1 MCRCDSG
8 SPEGLRYS
16 WCVSVSFN
24 AVSFAHPGQDP
35 ILDGFDLSVED
46 GEIVAIVGRSGAGKT
61 TILKLVNRLL
71 VPSRGAVFVRGRDTR
86 EWDPIQLRRRT
97 GYVFQDVGLFPHLT
111 VEDNVRIVP
120 RLEGWEAERSRL
132 RAVELLGMVGL
143 PPDRFAARMPSELS
157 GGQRQRVGLA
167 RALAAGPDV
176 LLMDE
181 PFGALDP
188 ITRAEVR
195 QEFARIQAAL
205 GTTVIL
211 VTHDMGEAFSLARR
225 VAVLDA
231 GRMIICDS
239 PAAVAV
245 SPDPRVQAFLAALPP
260 WPAGRGAARPEQSE

>member
-1 MCRCDSG
+1 
-8 SPEGLRYS
+8 
-16 WCVSVSFN
+16 V
-24 AVSFAHPGQDP
+24 
-35 ILDGFDLSVED
+35 
-46 GEIVAIVGRSGAGKT
+46 
-61 TILKLVNRLL
+61 
-71 VPSRGAVFVRGRDTR
+71 
-86 EWDPIQLRRRT
+86 
-97 GYVFQDVGLFPHLT
+97 
-111 VEDNVRIVP
+111 
-120 RLEGWEAERSRL
+120 
-132 RAVELLGMVGL
+132 
-143 PPDRFAARMPSELS
+143 
-157 GGQRQRVGLA
+157 A

-239 PAAVAV
+239 PSAVAA
-245 SPDPRVQAFLAALPP
+245 STDPRVKAFLSALPP
-260 WPAGRGAARPEQSE
+260 WPEGRTP

>member
-1 MCRCDSG
+1 
-8 SPEGLRYS
+8 
-16 WCVSVSFN
+16 
-24 AVSFAHPGQDP
+24 
-35 ILDGFDLSVED
+35 
-46 GEIVAIVGRSGAGKT
+46 
-61 TILKLVNRLL
+61 
-71 VPSRGAVFVRGRDTR
+71 
-86 EWDPIQLRRRT
+86 
-97 GYVFQDVGLFPHLT
+97 
-111 VEDNVRIVP
+111 
-120 RLEGWEAERSRL
+120 
-132 RAVELLGMVGL
+132 MVGL
-143 PPDRFAARMPSELS
+143 PAALYAARMPSQLS

-167 RALAAGPDV
+167 RALAVSPDV

-239 PAAVAV
+239 PAAVAA
-245 SPDPRVQAFLAALPP
+245 STDPRVRAFLAALPP
-260 WPAGRGAARPEQSE
+260 LPTE

>member
-1 MCRCDSG
+1 M
-8 SPEGLRYS
+8 
-16 WCVSVSFN
+16 SVSFN
-24 AVSFAHPGQDP
+24 AVSFSHPGQDP
-35 ILDGFDLSVED
+35 ILDGFDLAVED
-46 GEIVAIVGRSGAGKT
+46 GEVVAVVGRSGAGKT

-71 VPSRGAVFVRGRDTR
+71 IPSRGTVLVRGRDTR
-86 EWDPIQLRRRT
+86 EWDAIQLRRRT

-111 VEDNVRIVP
+111 VGENVRIVP
-120 RLEGWEAERSRL
+120 RLEGWDAARGSARS
-132 RAVELLGMVGL
+132 AELLEMVGL
-143 PPDRFAARMPSELS
+143 PPARYDARMPSELS

-239 PAAVAV
+239 PAAVAA
-245 SPDPRVQAFLAALPP
+245 STDPRVKAFLSALPP
-260 WPAGRGAARPEQSE
+260 WPEPRPSEPGSTP

>member
-1 MCRCDSG
+1 
-8 SPEGLRYS
+8 
-16 WCVSVSFN
+16 VSVSFSE
-24 AVSFAHPGQDP
+24 VSFARPGQDP
-35 ILDGFDLSVED
+35 VLDAFDLAVDE

-71 VPSRGAVFVRGRDTR
+71 LPSSGAVLVKGRDTR
-86 EWDPIQLRRRT
+86 AWDPIELRRRT

-111 VEDNVRIVP
+111 VEENVRIGP
-120 RLEGWEAERSRL
+120 RLEGWDAT
-132 RAVELLGMVGL
+132 RASARASELLEMVGL
-143 PPDRFAARMPSELS
+143 PASRYAARMPSELS

-195 QEFARIQAAL
+195 QEFARIQATL

-225 VAVLDA
+225 VAVLEG

-239 PAAVAV
+239 PSAVA
-245 SPDPRVQAFLAALPP
+245 SSTDPRVRAFLAALPP
-260 WPAGRGAARPEQSE
+260 WPDTTQPPRAAPGPAH